1 MINSSLTR
9 RFSKNGWH
17 VVAAGMLAAA
27 SISGQAQV
35 PLAEQPLFTSIPIPG
50 NVLLVLSVEY
60 PTALSWA
67 YPYSTNP
74 YNPASTTDYL
84 GYFDPAKCY
93 TYQTAVTSPET
104 PYFQPDSAA
113 TQHACTS
120 TSAKPLWSGNW
131 LNWASMQTI
140 DTFRWAL
147 TGGYRST
154 DTASTTILE
163 RAWASG
169 QGGNGETVD
178 KTIPRSGGPASDVS
192 GATPFTFS
200 SVSSR
205 VWKAGNQI
213 WVSGSNATTLD
224 AATPPAAVVNY
235 VGQNSYDG
243 SANTTAVYALNV
255 RVKVCD
261 PSFATASNNY
271 QPESQTSCTQ
281 YGSNYKPEGLMQK
294 YAMKMRFG
302 AFGYLNDSSV
312 QRDGGV
318 LRENM
323 KYVGPVQP
331 VPGVGTTTNANPEW
345 SATDGT
351 FYSNPNSTDQSAYT
365 PFANSG
371 VMNYLNKFGETSH
384 TYKTYDPVSEL
395 YYAGIRYFK
404 NLGNVATYTNSLNA
418 TMADGFPVIT
428 NWTDPILYA
437 CQKNFIIGIGDVNT
451 HADANLPGSTIGN
464 ASYETAARP
473 TDTTVNVETAT
484 NMVGTLEGLGKIGDA
499 LIGDSATRFIA
510 GLAYDSHTVDMRPCD
525 FPSDS
530 ACGARAN
537 PKSQIQTVSTYW
549 IDVQEYQAYVN
560 NNQFYLATKYGGF
573 DVPANFQPYASS
585 NAKNLLTV
593 GIGAGSTTPLTD
605 PMWHTNS
612 DTFGSNKRPDHYFSG
627 GQADKMVAGLNSAF
641 ASIASQIT
649 GNTTAFSTTSATLT
663 AANNLT
669 YGSSYL
675 QTNWTGDVIA
685 NQITYGVN
693 GATFGNNI
701 QWHAQTKLQA
711 QTSRKIITAVSG
723 VGTPF
728 EITNLSSTP
737 GYATFALVPDV
748 ATASQSSAN
757 FLNYLRGDQSLEVN
771 ASGTGIYRKRAFLLG
786 DIVDSKVNPVGP
798 PNSQFSDSANPGY
811 GSFKSTYASRNTVVY
826 VGANDGMM
834 HAFDGSAT
842 GGTELF
848 AYIPSFVYGTAT
860 TAPVNGLAS
869 LGDPYYTHHYFV
881 DATPLVFDID
891 MNNTNGT
898 TSTTPN
904 WESVLIG
911 GLAKGGKGYYAINV
925 TDPSSWN
932 SEATLASD
940 VLWEFSDSRMGYS
953 YGEPTVVKTKKYG
966 WVVIFTSG
974 FNNTDGVGY
983 FFIVNPATGALL
995 EAVSTGVGSAT
1006 NQAGLTYAS
1015 AYVADYLDGT
1025 ADSVYAGDLLGNVW
1039 RLDLTT
1045 TSGSYAAPTKIA
1057 VLTDPS
1063 GVPQPVTSRP
1073 LIEVQ
1078 PSSNKRY
1085 VLLGT
1090 GRLLAASD
1098 ITNGQTESF
1107 YAITDGF
1114 SGSFYTST
1122 TLPTGITFPVSRSNL
1137 TANTDLVN
1145 GIGSSPSGPMGWYID
1160 LGSTNGIG
1168 ARVTTTPTTVTGI
1181 VAFVANTPAGDIC
1194 SSSGTG
1200 TGYAI
1205 SFGSG
1210 KSALLDVNGNT
1221 LASIAFQSTIVDN
1234 QFFSNNGITTL
1245 TFGDI
1250 KGQTFNQLG
1259 SWGTSGS
1266 LKRLNWRELPTT
1278 D

>member
-1 MINSSLTR
+1 MINSSLNH
-9 RFSKNGWH
+9 RFSINGWRL
-17 VVAAGMLAAA
+17 VMAGILGVASA
-27 SISGQAQV
+27 SSQAQV

-67 YPYSTNP
+67 YPYSSNP
-74 YNPASTTDYL
+74 YTPATVEYV
-84 GYFDPAKCY
+84 GYFDPNKCY

-104 PYFQPDSAA
+104 PYFQPDSVAS
-113 TQHACTS
+113 THACTS
-120 TSAKPLWSGNW
+120 TSSKQLWSGNW

-140 DTFRWAL
+140 DTFRWAM

-154 DTASTTILE
+154 DTASLTILE

-169 QGGNGETVD
+169 QGGNGETPD
-178 KTIPRSGGPASDVS
+178 KTIPRSGGPLSDVS
-192 GATPFTFS
+192 GATPFTFN

-205 VWKAGNQI
+205 VWKGGNKI
-213 WVSGSNATTLD
+213 WVSGSNVATLD
-224 AATPPAAVVNY
+224 AATPPTAAVNY
-235 VGQNSYDG
+235 TGQNSYDG
-243 SANTTAVYALNV
+243 SANTTDVYTLNV

-261 PSFATASNNY
+261 PSFASGTTT
-271 QPESQTSCTQ
+271 PESRTTCTQ
-281 YGSNYKPEGLMQK
+281 YGSNYKPEGLMQN

-302 AFGYLNDSSV
+302 AFGYLNDNSV

-318 LRENM
+318 LRASM
-323 KYVGPVQP
+323 KYVGPAQP
-331 VPGVGTTTNANPEW
+331 VPGQSSITNANPEW
-345 SATDGT
+345 SSTDGT
-351 FYSNPNSTDQSAYT
+351 FIVNPNPTDATASSVT
-365 PFANSG
+365 NSG
-371 VMNYLNKFGETSH
+371 VMNYLNKFGEASK

-404 NLGNVATYTNSLNA
+404 NLGNVATYTNSTNA
-418 TMADGFPVIT
+418 TMVDGFPVIT
-428 NWTDPILYA
+428 SWTDPILYA

-464 ASYETAARP
+464 TSYETATRP

-484 NMVGTLEGLGKIGDA
+484 NMVGTLEGLGAIGDA

-510 GLAYDSHTVDMRPCD
+510 GLAYDSHVKDIRPND
-525 FPSDS
+525 FK
-530 ACGARAN
+530 N
-537 PKSQIQTVSTYW
+537 PDGTKNQIQTITSYW

-573 DVPANFQPYASS
+573 DVPANFSPYAST
-585 NAKNLLTV
+585 NAKNTLTV
-593 GIGAGSTTPLTD
+593 GLGTVPMTD
-605 PMWHTNS
+605 GMWHTNT
-612 DTFGSNKRPDHYFSG
+612 DVFGSNKRPNNYFSG

-641 ASIASQIT
+641 ASIASQLT
-649 GNTTAFSTTSATLT
+649 GNTTAFATTSAQLT

-669 YGSSYL
+669 YGSAYKQS
-675 QTNWTGDVIA
+675 NWTGDVIA
-685 NQITYGVN
+685 SQVTYSTSGASFG
-693 GATFGNNI
+693 GATI
-701 QWHAQTKLQA
+701 WHAQSQLQSQA
-711 QTSRKIITAVSG
+711 SRKIITAVNG

-728 EITNLSSTP
+728 EVSNMSGTT

-748 ATASQSSAN
+748 PTASQSSAN
-757 FLNYLRGDQSLEVN
+757 FLNYLRGDQSLET
-771 ASGTGIYRKRAFLLG
+771 SQTGGVYRTRAFLLG

-798 PNSQFSDSANPGY
+798 PNGLYSDSFNPGY
-811 GSFKSTYASRNTVVY
+811 GSFKTTYSARNTVVY

-848 AYIPSFVYGTAT
+848 AYIPSFVYGTNT
-860 TAPVNGLAS
+860 TAPLNGLAT
-869 LGDPYYTHHYFV
+869 LGDPSYTHHYFV
-881 DATPLVFDID
+881 NATPLVFDID
-891 MNNTNGT
+891 MNNTSASS
-898 TSTTPN
+898 STTPN

-911 GLAKGGKGYYAINV
+911 GLGKGGKGYYAINV

-932 SEATLASD
+932 SETTLAGN
-940 VLWEFSDSRMGYS
+940 VLWEFTDSRMGYS

-983 FFIVNPATGALL
+983 FFIVNPRTGALL

-1015 AYVADYLDGT
+1015 AYVGAYIDGT
-1025 ADSVYAGDLLGNVW
+1025 ADSIYAGDLLGNVW

-1045 TSGSYAAPTKIA
+1045 TTGNYAAPTKIA
-1057 VLTDPS
+1057 VLQDPN
-1063 GVPQPVTSRP
+1063 GNAQPVTSRP
-1073 LIEVQ
+1073 LTEVD
-1078 PSSNKRY
+1078 PSTDKRY
-1085 VLLGT
+1085 ILVGT

-1098 ITNGQTESF
+1098 ITNSQTESF

-1122 TLPTGITFPVSRSNL
+1122 TLPTGVSFPVSRSNL
-1137 TANTDLVN
+1137 TADTNLLT
-1145 GIGSSPSGPMGWYID
+1145 GIGSNPSGPMGWYID
-1160 LGSTNGIG
+1160 LGSSNNIG
-1168 ARVTTTPTTVTGI
+1168 ARVTTTPTTATGI
-1181 VAFVANTPAGDIC
+1181 VAFVANTPSGDIC

-1200 TGYAI
+1200 TGYAVA
-1205 SFGSG
+1205 FGTG
-1210 KSALLDVNGNT
+1210 KSALIDGSNN
-1221 LASIAFQSTIVDN
+1221 SIASVNFASTIVDN

-1250 KGQTFNQLG
+1250 KGNTFNELG
-1259 SWGTSGS
+1259 SWGTTGNM
-1266 LKRLNWRELPTT
+1266 KRLNWRELPTS